1 MPILRLLLPPF
12 AGFSL
17 ATWLAIYLSMGALF
31 LCLYVILR
39 LRRPAAAPAG
49 EGEKKEEDREEE
61 EGSTG
66 IPDVLGSVLKRSRV
80 PESDG
85 VRWDVVLYPATIS
98 VPGYAVLTAILQ
110 NAYDL
115 PRVVNLEIAP
125 DPLLP
130 QGHKS
135 VVALKGGEAGIL
147 RTPLF
152 ISGTL
157 PADDYSLRATLR
169 AEAPRGEGKR
179 LLRGSHRQ
187 DRGARSVSLRVIS
200 HHERAPVNLFAYE
213 WKGYSSLY
221 IPPQTA
227 PDLTELRI
235 LEELLSI
242 PAENE

>member
-1 MPILRLLLPPF
+1 MPMLRLLPPF

-17 ATWLAIYLSMGALF
+17 ATWMAIVLSVCALF
-31 LCLYVILR
+31 LCLYMILR
-39 LRRPAAAPAG
+39 LRRRPTEAS
-49 EGEKKEEDREEE
+49 GEKQEEE
-61 EGSTG
+61 EEEREEGDGSAG
-66 IPDVLGSVLKRSRV
+66 IPDVLGSVLKRAQV

-85 VRWDVVLYPATIS
+85 VRWDIVLYPGTLS

-115 PRVVNLEIAP
+115 PRVVSLEIAP

-130 QGHKS
+130 QGHAAMI
-135 VVALKGGEAGIL
+135 ALKGGEAGIL

-157 PADDYSLRATLR
+157 PVERYSLRATIR
-169 AEAPRGEGKR
+169 AQAPRGEGKR
-179 LLRGSHRQ
+179 LIRGSGRQ
-187 DRGARSVSLRVIS
+187 DRGARSVSLHVTS
-200 HHERAPVNLFAYE
+200 HHGQAPVNLFAYE

-242 PAENE
+242 PAEND